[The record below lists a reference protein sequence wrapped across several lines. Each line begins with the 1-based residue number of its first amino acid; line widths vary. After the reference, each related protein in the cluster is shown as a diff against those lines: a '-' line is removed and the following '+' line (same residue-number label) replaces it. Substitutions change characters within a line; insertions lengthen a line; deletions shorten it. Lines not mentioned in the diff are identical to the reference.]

1 MVHGRSVLVLIGLV
15 IGFAGLAIMVAG
27 PWEGGGSGFQSGAVA
42 ALDDPALCAT
52 CHVMGPQFSSYIRST
67 HAGVATC
74 NDCHVSHGV
83 FAGPVSKVK
92 AGVKHVTA
100 LLAGHIPDPIRVS
113 AESRRLIQENC
124 VRCHEP
130 LVRDTAK
137 GGGPDCLFC
146 HRYVAHSRP
155 YAKGR

>member
-1 MVHGRSVLVLIGLV
+1 VVHGRSLLVLIGLV
-15 IGFAGLAIMVAG
+15 LGFAGLVAMGVGPAERGVAG
-27 PWEGGGSGFQSGAVA
+27 SLSGVVA
-42 ALDDPALCAT
+42 ALDDPALCVT
-52 CHVMGPQFSSYIRST
+52 CHVMDPQFGSYIRST
-67 HAGVATC
+67 HAAVATC
-74 NDCHVSHGV
+74 NDCHVDHGV
-83 FAGPVSKVK
+83 IAGPVSKVK

-100 LLAGHIPDPIRVS
+100 FLTGHIAEPIRVS

-137 GGGPDCLFC
+137 GGGPTCVFC
-146 HRYVAHSRP
+146 HHDVAHSKP